1 MLSKQAYVR
10 IMKASA
16 WYDLVVTAAFMTPWT
31 FVFLMSVLGSVDAA
45 LGIPGEVPL
54 MSPTL
59 VLLGNLMGSVV
70 IVWSVLRLHL
80 GLAVFGRYDAVA
92 RVLFAAWQINAVLNG
107 ASWLVLV
114 FVVAEVVFGIL
125 QALPYAK
132 RDFHETVQHR
142 ETVRSGNGPN
152 GVSEMGR
159 QLQH

>member
-1 MLSKQAYVR
+1 MLSHSQYVR

-45 LGIPGEVPL
+45 LGIPGEVPV
-54 MSPTL
+54 MSPML

-92 RVLFAAWQINAVLNG
+92 RFLFAAWQINAVLNG

-114 FVVAEVVFGIL
+114 FVMAEVVFGIL
-125 QALPYAK
+125 QALPFAQTNGQG
-132 RDFHETVQHR
+132 TVRHHG
-142 ETVRSGNGPN
+142 TVRS
-152 GVSEMGR
+152 EMAPDG
-159 QLQH
+159 LS

>member
-1 MLSKQAYVR
+1 MLSNSGYVR

-31 FVFLMSVLGSVDAA
+31 FVFLMSVLGSLDSV
-45 LGIPGEVPL
+45 LGIPGEVPV
-54 MSPTL
+54 MSPML

-92 RVLFAAWQINAVLNG
+92 RALFAAWQITAVLNG

-114 FVVAEVVFGIL
+114 FVLAEVVFGIL
-125 QALPYAK
+125 QALPYA
-132 RDFHETVQHR
+132 RGVGRGTVQHR
-142 ETVRSGNGPN
+142 ETVRSG
-152 GVSEMGR
+152 
-159 QLQH
+159 L